1 MLPRLLLILAL
12 SASVFAFSGC
22 ASGSNSN
29 EKGNVSTTTESQ
41 SERQKD
47 FSLNLDERGRA
58 LKGYDP
64 VAYFSEGEPVE
75 GQDEFSFDWDNA
87 TWYFA
92 NAENRDKF
100 AANPEKFAPANG
112 GYCTFGVVLGKK
124 FDGDPN
130 VWSLH
135 ENKLYVFLNEEVKT
149 KFLQDTVGNLK
160 KVTDTW
166 PQIASKS
173 PADL

>member
-1 MLPRLLLILAL
+1 MLPKFVLILAIGV
-12 SASVFAFSGC
+12 SVFAFSGC
-22 ASGSNSN
+22 TSAPHSNS
-29 EKGNVSTTTESQ
+29 EGNGSETAESQ
-41 SERQKD
+41 SDRQQD

-58 LKGYDP
+58 LRGYDP
-64 VAYFSEGEPVE
+64 VAYFSEGQPVE

-92 NAENRDKF
+92 SAENRDKF

-112 GYCTFGVVLGKK
+112 GYCTFGIVLGKK
-124 FDGDPN
+124 FDGDPQ

-149 KFLQDTVGNLK
+149 KFFQDTVGNLK
-160 KVTDTW
+160 KVTETW
-166 PQIASKS
+166 PEIASKS
-173 PADL
+173 PAEL